1 MTSAGPFG
9 VASQEVAETKRSLVL
24 TSSNQSWLK
33 LRENQVSAV
42 VPQSAQR
49 HPRHAHLG
57 PMGAPKFIQPPPY
70 EELP

>member
-33 LRENQVSAV
+33 LRENQVSAA
-42 VPQSAQR
+42 VPQSAQG

-57 PMGAPKFIQPPPY
+57 PRGFQNLSSLRHI

>member
-33 LRENQVSAV
+33 LRENQVSAA

-57 PMGAPKFIQPPPY
+57 PTGVPKFI
-70 EELP
+70 